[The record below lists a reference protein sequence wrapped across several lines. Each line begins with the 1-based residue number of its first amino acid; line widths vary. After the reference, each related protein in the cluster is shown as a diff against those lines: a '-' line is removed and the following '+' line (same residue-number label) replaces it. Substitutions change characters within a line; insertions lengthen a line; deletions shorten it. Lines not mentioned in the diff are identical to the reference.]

1 MPVARLQKILADAG
15 VASRR
20 ASERLILE
28 GRVCIN
34 GRQATELGT
43 QADPDRDQIE
53 VDGMLIRIRAER
65 VYLVLNKPRGY
76 VTTASDELGRA
87 TVLDL
92 VPAVP
97 ERIYPVGRLDID
109 SEGLL
114 LLTNDGELTQRLTHP
129 RHEVTKEY
137 LARVH
142 DVPDEADLQE
152 LRRGIVL
159 DGRRAAPATVELIGA
174 EEPPRAPP
182 GSAWL
187 RFILHEGRN
196 RQVRRMCETVGL
208 RVERLIRVRFG
219 PIRLHSLRPGQVR
232 RLTTSEIRT
241 IRRAAGLPPE
251 PGRASQATTWP
262 D

>member
-1 MPVARLQKILADAG
+1 MPAARLQKILADAG

-28 GRVCIN
+28 GRVRIN

-53 VDGMLIRIRAER
+53 VDGMLVRSRSER
-65 VYLVLNKPRGY
+65 VYLLLNKPRGY

-92 VPAVP
+92 VQAVP

-137 LARVH
+137 LA
-142 DVPDEADLQE
+142 
-152 LRRGIVL
+152 
-159 DGRRAAPATVELIGA
+159 
-174 EEPPRAPP
+174 
-182 GSAWL
+182 
-187 RFILHEGRN
+187 
-196 RQVRRMCETVGL
+196 
-208 RVERLIRVRFG
+208 
-219 PIRLHSLRPGQVR
+219 
-232 RLTTSEIRT
+232 
-241 IRRAAGLPPE
+241 
-251 PGRASQATTWP
+251 
-262 D
+262 